1 MRILMRHYKEFEDWF
16 YEVEI
21 TGTRQD
27 RFYDEYL
34 SHMPD
39 DSLMNWLKAAWECAR
54 MEKNE

>member
-1 MRILMRHYKEFEDWF
+1 MRHYKEFEDWF

-21 TGTRQD
+21 TGTRGD

-39 DSLMNWLKAAWECAR
+39 DKLMDWLKAAWECAR